1 VLVDG
6 EGKRVRYDASED
18 QQLLR
23 ETTRRFLEARSP
35 VSEVRR
41 LLEDP
46 VGFDPR
52 VWRQGAQLGW
62 ASMFVPEAFGGMA
75 ESASG
80 AVDAALVAEEL
91 GRVVF
96 AGPFLP
102 TNVVAFAVAEAGTEA
117 QRQRVL
123 PALAGGELVATWCFA
138 GTGLSPGTR
147 PVGVRA
153 TTAGRGFVLTGES
166 GYVQD
171 AHVADLFL
179 VTAATETGLSQF
191 LVPAATEGIS
201 VMPLDALDLG
211 RRLSDVRFDAV
222 AVDGSSVVGAVD
234 GAANQVERQLQL
246 ALVLQCAETVG
257 VVDRVLE
264 ITVEYAKERV
274 AFGRP
279 IGSFQALKHRFA
291 DHAMWLEA
299 AKAVTDHAAG
309 AVQLGAVDAA
319 IATSLAKSHVGRS
332 ATEITRDCVQIHGGI
347 GVTWEHDLH
356 LYVRRAVSNEALWG
370 TPAAHHERLCD
381 LAGV

>member
-1 VLVDG
+1 MNVDL
-6 EGKRVRYDASED
+6 SED
-18 QQLLR
+18 QQI
-23 ETTRRFLEARSP
+23 FDDAARSFLDARM
-35 VSEVRR
+35 SLTAVRG
-41 LLEDP
+41 LYDD
-46 VGFDPR
+46 VDGFDR
-52 VWRQGAQLGW
+52 AWWREAAELGW
-62 ASMFVPEAFGGMA
+62 TALFVPEHLGGG
-75 ESASG
+75 SVSG
-80 AVDAALVAEEL
+80 SPAADAAIVAEEI
-91 GRVVF
+91 GRTL
-96 AGPFLP
+96 APGPFLP
-102 TNVVAFAVAEAGTEA
+102 VNVVAAAVAWSGSPEQQANL
-117 QRQRVL
+117 L
-123 PALAGGELVATWCFA
+123 PTLLSGETIATWALAEPGDIWDADRLTTSAVPDGDELIVNGEKAYVEA
-138 GTGLSPGTR
+138 
-147 PVGVRA
+147 VGVA
-153 TTAGRGFVLTGES
+153 DVL
-166 GYVQD
+166 
-171 AHVADLFL
+171 L
-179 VTAATETGLSQF
+179 VTAATGAGMTQV
-191 LVPAATEGIS
+191 LVPRATPGVTVSRGRS
-201 VMPLDALDLG
+201 VDVTRRFG
-211 RRLSDVRFDAV
+211 RVAFDDVRVSADASLGEPGGAGYAV
-222 AVDGSSVVGAVD
+222 A
-234 GAANQVERQLQL
+234 RQLQL

-299 AKAVTDHAAG
+299 AKAVTDHAAA